1 MPRVLPWIFV
11 DKFKGVNDGINR
23 IAHEKV
29 RLPHEKKNI
38 FLSFR
43 PYKCTSHRFIKT
55 PK

>member
-23 IAHEKV
+23 IAHEK
-29 RLPHEKKNI
+29 KNI
-38 FLSFR
+38 FFSFR